1 MYKPQSI
8 RSIIYMKGDV
18 CTKKNDIE
26 LIEILM
32 KHSGKHHSEINSFDF
47 ERINITINITL
58 LYNWVLGG
66 F

>member
-1 MYKPQSI
+1 
-8 RSIIYMKGDV
+8 MKGDV

>member
-1 MYKPQSI
+1 
-8 RSIIYMKGDV
+8 MKGDV
-18 CTKKNDIE
+18 CTEKNDIE

-32 KHSGKHHSEINSFDF
+32 KHSDKHHSEMNSFDF